1 GSLVGSSASA
11 QALMGRIDTAIA
23 DVSEALSYIGS
34 VVNRLSYQE
43 SSLTVAKT
51 NTEAA
56 RSRIEDADMAYEQL
70 NATKLTILQQTAS
83 AMLAQ
88 ANSGPQS
95 ILSLFR

>member
-1 GSLVGSSASA
+1 
-11 QALMGRIDTAIA
+11 
-23 DVSEALSYIGS
+23 
-34 VVNRLSYQE
+34 
-43 SSLTVAKT
+43 
-51 NTEAA
+51 
-56 RSRIEDADMAYEQL
+56 MAYEQL

>member
-1 GSLVGSSASA
+1 
-11 QALMGRIDTAIA
+11 MGRIDDAIA

-34 VVNRLSYQE
+34 VVNRLTYQE
-43 SSLTVAKT
+43 ASLTVART

-56 RSRIEDADMAYEQL
+56 RSRIEDADMAFEQL
-70 NATKLTILQQTAS
+70 QSTKFQILQQTAS